1 MPPVTPLPFY
11 AKFSSNLISIVLIGL
26 IIYLGKDILMPIC
39 FAVVLAFLLLPVS
52 NWLTRLGVPE
62 VVAMLVAILLGLMV
76 IVGLGY
82 FLSSQI
88 AGFVDDI
95 PKIKKNLSHHL
106 ETIQGWI
113 RDNFKFSKRE
123 QDKAVQDATKDMQS
137 SGPGVLGTTVLSA
150 ASALIY
156 VVLLPIYTF
165 LIMYYRNLIRK
176 FLIQC
181 FADTHKSRVE
191 EVLHESRSII
201 QSYMVGLLIE
211 MAIVAGLNA
220 AGFLLIGIEYAIF
233 LAVMA
238 AILNMIPYVGMLIA
252 TVISMV
258 ITLTTAQ
265 DLSDILWVGLVLLI
279 VQFIDNNFLMP
290 YVVSSKVKINALVS
304 IVGVLVG
311 GALAGV
317 SGMFLSIPGIAILKA
332 IFDRVED
339 LKPWG
344 MVLGDDQSAGK
355 AGTALR
361 IRKKAKT
368 KTEDKS

>member
-1 MPPVTPLPFY
+1 MPPLTPLPFY
-11 AKFSSNLISIVLIGL
+11 AKLSSNLITIVLLGL
-26 IIYLGKDILMPIC
+26 LIYLGQDILMPIC
-39 FAVVLAFLLLPVS
+39 FAIVLAFLLLPITS
-52 NWLTRLGVPE
+52 WLTRIGLPE
-62 VVAMLVAILLGLMV
+62 VVAMLVAILLGLLV
-76 IVGLGY
+76 IVAVGY

-95 PKIKKNLSHHL
+95 PKIRKNLGHHL
-106 ETIQGWI
+106 QTVQEWI
-113 RDNFKFSKRE
+113 RDNFKYTKRE
-123 QDKAVQDATKDMQS
+123 QEKAVQDATKNMQS
-137 SGPGVLGTTVLSA
+137 NGPGVLGTTVLSA
-150 ASALIY
+150 ASVLIY
-156 VVLLPIYTF
+156 IVLLPIYTF

-176 FLIQC
+176 FLVNL
-181 FADTHKSRVE
+181 FADSHKEKVE
-191 EVLHESRSII
+191 EVLHESRGII

-220 AGFLLIGIEYAIF
+220 GGFLAIGIEYPIF

-252 TVISMV
+252 TVICMV

-265 DLSDILWVGLVLLI
+265 NLSEIIWVGAVLLV

-317 SGMFLSIPGIAILKA
+317 SGMFLSIPGIAIMKA
-332 IFDRVED
+332 IFDRVDD

-344 MVLGDDQSAGK
+344 MVLGDDRYATRTSK
-355 AGTALR
+355 LR
-361 IRKKAKT
+361 IKKKP
-368 KTEDKS
+368 KS